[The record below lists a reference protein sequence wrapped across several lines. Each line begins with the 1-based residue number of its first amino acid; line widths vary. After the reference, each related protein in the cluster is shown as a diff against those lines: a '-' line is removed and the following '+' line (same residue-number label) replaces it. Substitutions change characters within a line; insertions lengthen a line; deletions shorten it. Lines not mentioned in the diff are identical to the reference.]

1 MKPQTQALMVAL
13 AITFAIGLA
22 LTVALICLAF
32 IKDGCAQNLP
42 VGRNEQSIELYN
54 PALSDPG
61 TQPPFSTQKTQSIQG
76 SIQGPS
82 AFTAIPLQT
91 TSTPSTATEE
101 PKNPGNGLVYV
112 SNGDGS
118 CQVLSI
124 GSCMDAC
131 VVIPEYSPDGDRVT
145 SVASR
150 AFYNCST
157 ISAIQIPSGITKI
170 GDLAF
175 AGCKNLVYIS
185 VSALNPSY
193 CDLEGVLYSRD
204 QSRLIL
210 YPAMRAGSTATIPPS
225 VCEIAEMAFYNCTY
239 LRSIVYTGTP
249 EQWEQIQIASKNYS
263 LTAASKSFGTKS
275 GK

>member
-22 LTVALICLAF
+22 ITVALICLAF
-32 IKDGCAQNLP
+32 VKDGCARNLP
-42 VGRNEQSIELYN
+42 VSREEQSIEVYN
-54 PALSDPG
+54 PALSGSGDRTSP
-61 TQPPFSTQKTQSIQG
+61 STKTPTTQG
-76 SIQGPS
+76 SS
-82 AFTAIPLQT
+82 QT
-91 TSTPSTATEE
+91 TAPFTSIPSQSTSNSAATEE
-101 PKNPGNGLVYV
+101 PKNPGNGLLYI

-118 CQVLSI
+118 CQVLSV
-124 GSCMDAC
+124 GSCLDAC
-131 VVIPEYSPDGDRVT
+131 VVIPEYSPGGDRVT

-157 ISAIQIPSGITKI
+157 VSAIQIPSGIVQI

-185 VSALNPSY
+185 VSSQNTAY
-193 CDLEGVLYSRD
+193 CDADGVLYSKDRN
-204 QSRLIL
+204 RLIL
-210 YPAMRAGSTATIPPS
+210 YPPMRAGSTATIPVS

-249 EQWEQIQIASKNYS
+249 AQWEQIQIAPKNYS